1 VVFTGSHLAP
11 AALEHQKGP
20 TRLLRIV
27 ILTCTLSLCAGTIVD
42 NSASSAVPATFV
54 PPDHEFVVATKQAPP
69 FAMKGGDGGWQ
80 GISIDLWR
88 RVAEQM
94 HLRYRFIE
102 VTTVQD
108 LLDATANGTAD
119 AAVAAVTVTAARA
132 RVVDFTQP
140 FYETGLGVAVQ
151 SGVANWLP
159 VMRTFLSFNFLQAV
173 LALLGIAL
181 VVGILIWLFERR
193 QNDNFAGH
201 PIKGLTSGI
210 WWSAVAMT
218 QAGAAQGGPSSLP
231 GRLLAVVWMIVSI
244 ISLAVF
250 TAGITSA
257 ITTHQ
262 LQGLVRNVADL
273 HALRVG
279 VVAGSSSVDFLE
291 ARRVAHD
298 LFADA
303 PTGLKALQAGHIDA
317 FVYDR
322 PLLTWIVQQNF
333 SGLQVLGVTF
343 GQQNYAI
350 ALPSNSDL
358 RIPLD
363 IALLESANGDWWKQT
378 LYRYLGAA
386 GATPGD

>member
-1 VVFTGSHLAP
+1 M
-11 AALEHQKGP
+11 KGP
-20 TRLLRIV
+20 
-27 ILTCTLSLCAGTIVD
+27 
-42 NSASSAVPATFV
+42 
-54 PPDHEFVVATKQAPP
+54 
-69 FAMKGGDGGWQ
+69 DGNWL

-88 RVAEQM
+88 RIADQL

-102 VTTVQD
+102 GATVAD
-108 LLDATANGTAD
+108 LLDATNKGKAD
-119 AAVAAVTVTAARA
+119 VAVAAITVTATRT
-132 RVVDFTQP
+132 RTSDFTQP

-159 VMRTFLSFNFLQAV
+159 VLRAFLSFNFLQAV

-193 QNDNFAGH
+193 QNDHFAGR
-201 PIKGLTSGI
+201 PVEGLTSGI

-231 GRLLAVVWMIVSI
+231 GRLLAVVWMIASI
-244 ISLAVF
+244 IALAVF

-262 LQGLVRNVADL
+262 LHGLVRNVSDL

-279 VVAGSSSVDFLE
+279 AVGGSSSVDFLE
-291 ARRVAHD
+291 SHHVDHQVFVDPPA
-298 LFADA
+298 
-303 PTGLKALQAGHIDA
+303 GLKALQGGKIDA
-317 FVYDR
+317 FIYDR
-322 PLLTWIVQQNF
+322 PLLTWIVQQHF
-333 SGLQVLGVTF
+333 SGLQILGVTF

-350 ALPSNSDL
+350 ALPPNSDL
-358 RIPLD
+358 RVPLD
-363 IALLESANGDWWKQT
+363 TALLESADSEWWKQT

-386 GATPGD
+386 GAMAGD

>member
-1 VVFTGSHLAP
+1 M
-11 AALEHQKGP
+11 
-20 TRLLRIV
+20 LRIFV
-27 ILTCTLSLCAGTIVD
+27 IGCALLLCAATMPD
-42 NSASSAVPATFV
+42 NPLASAPSATFV
-54 PPDHEFVVATKQAPP
+54 PPDREIIVATKQAPP
-69 FAMKGGDGGWQ
+69 FAMKGGDGNWQ

-88 RVAEQM
+88 RIAEQM
-94 HLRYRFIE
+94 HLRYRFTE
-102 VTTVQD
+102 VVTVQD

-119 AAVAAVTVTAARA
+119 AAVAAITVTAARA
-132 RVVDFTQP
+132 RAVDFTQP

-159 VMRTFLSFNFLQAV
+159 VVRTFLSFNFLQAI

-181 VVGILIWLFERR
+181 IVGILIWLFERR

-201 PIKGLTSGI
+201 PAKGLTSGI

-231 GRLLAVVWMIVSI
+231 GRLLAVVWMVASI
-244 ISLAVF
+244 IALAVF

-273 HALRVG
+273 HSLRVG
-279 VVAGSSSVDFLE
+279 VVAGSSSVEFLE
-291 ARRVAHD
+291 AHRVAHD
-298 LFADA
+298 LFPDPPA
-303 PTGLKALQAGHIDA
+303 GLKALQAGRLDA

-333 SGLQVLGVTF
+333 SGVQVLGVTF

-350 ALPSNSDL
+350 ALPSDSVL

-363 IALLESANGDWWKQT
+363 IALLENASGEWWKQT

-386 GATPGD
+386 GARPGD